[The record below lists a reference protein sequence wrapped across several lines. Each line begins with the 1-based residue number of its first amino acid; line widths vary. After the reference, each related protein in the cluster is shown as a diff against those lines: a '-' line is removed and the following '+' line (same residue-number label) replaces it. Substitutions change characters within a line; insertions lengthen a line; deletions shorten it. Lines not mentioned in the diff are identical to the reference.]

1 MSVVKSK
8 RGKSDLEI
16 INNKGLAVYTITYGR
31 MVSSMFKYLS
41 DKEQLL
47 EEKRKNEVLQ
57 SLVKDLEDAVIEL
70 AEIVAANEE
79 KLQEVQNG

>member
-8 RGKSDLEI
+8 H
-16 INNKGLAVYTITYGR
+16 GR
-31 MVSSMFKYLS
+31 KVSSMFKYLS

-79 KLQEVQNG
+79 TLQEVQNG